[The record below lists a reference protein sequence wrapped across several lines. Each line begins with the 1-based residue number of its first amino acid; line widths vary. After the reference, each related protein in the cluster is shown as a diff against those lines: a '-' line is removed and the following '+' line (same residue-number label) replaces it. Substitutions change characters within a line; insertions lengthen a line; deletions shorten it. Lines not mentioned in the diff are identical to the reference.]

1 MRLVASVLCLIGI
14 AAAPGPAAADS
25 APAAEAA
32 VQRAEA
38 LALHTNAVWR
48 NLLHYKSTW
57 RGMISLVDDPRFFH
71 APDGRTNPRAELA
84 ATLRAFYAPPGTNLQ
99 EHALCRFPA
108 RYAWLRDQL
117 ALDPTA
123 LPMEACE
130 PFEKVRRYL
139 AVSSVTM
146 VFPSAYMNGP
156 ASMFGHTLLVFDTA
170 GKNRLLARAVS
181 YAARTDES
189 IGPLFAFAGIAG
201 LYPGYYAVQPYYD
214 KVEQYT
220 DIGHR
225 DVWEYELDFSPAEV
239 DFMLRHAWEL
249 QNIWSRYFFFDE
261 NCAYNLYFFL
271 DVARPDL
278 RLSDSKRWF
287 VIPIDTVKAIAQHG
301 LVREVA
307 YRPSQTT
314 RIGHLAAAL
323 PPGARQLALDVA
335 HGRQPAAAVTN
346 SPLPATQQT
355 AVLELAAAYTQYRYT
370 ESLLPREQYGPLL
383 MDVLRVRSRLG
394 LLPDD
399 LATVPTPPRPDQGH
413 APLRL
418 SAGAGLRDQD
428 AFVSLRGR
436 IAYHALLD
444 NDTGYEPGSEIQFL
458 GTEARYI
465 PEQDRTRLERLDVVQ
480 VTAMSPRDAFFR
492 PASWK
497 FCAGLEQADLE
508 ADADQLLAQA
518 QTGAGMAIGGRRSG
532 LASGWVEVH
541 GLSGQALAGSDY
553 AVGMGPATI
562 LMSPAGTRWKQLL
575 DARAIYYGLGEDFW
589 DLEATWG
596 QDWRLDANHSVS
608 LELERGR
615 RDHEDRLEVH
625 LRLNAYF

>member
-1 MRLVASVLCLIGI
+1 MRLFAHALAMGLLAAST
-14 AAAPGPAAADS
+14 
-25 APAAEAA
+25 APAADGSAY
-32 VQRAEA
+32 AETCA
-38 LALHTNAVWR
+38 DAQALHTNATWR
-48 NLLHYKSTW
+48 NLLHYKPTW
-57 RGMISLVDDPRFFH
+57 RGMTSLVDDPRFFN

-84 ATLRAFYAPPGTNLQ
+84 ATLRAFYAPPGTIIQ
-99 EHALCRFPA
+99 EHALNRFPA
-108 RYAWLRDQL
+108 RFAWLRDQL
-117 ALDPTA
+117 ALDPST

-130 PFEKVRRYL
+130 PFEKIRSYL

-156 ASMFGHTLLVFDTA
+156 ASMFGHTLLVFDAA
-170 GKNRLLARAVS
+170 GKNRLLSRAVS

-225 DVWEYELDFSPAEV
+225 DVWEYELDFTPAEV

-287 VIPIDTVKAIAQHG
+287 VIPIDTVKAIEQRG
-301 LVREVA
+301 LVRDVS

-314 RIGHLAAAL
+314 RIGHLARAL
-323 PPGARQLALDVA
+323 PPAERALALDVA
-335 HGRQPAAAVTN
+335 HGRQPPAAVTN
-346 SPLPATQQT
+346 SNLPATSQT
-355 AVLELAAAYTQYRYT
+355 TILELAAAYTQYRYT
-370 ESLLPREQYGPLL
+370 ESLLPSEQYRPLL
-383 MDVLRVRSRLG
+383 MDVLRARSRLG
-394 LLPDD
+394 LLPEE
-399 LATVPTPPRPDQGH
+399 LATVPAPPRPDQGH
-413 APLRL
+413 APIRL
-418 SAGAGLRDQD
+418 SAGTGLRDND

-458 GTEARYI
+458 STEARYT
-465 PEQDRTRLERLDVVQ
+465 PEQDRARLERLDVVQ
-480 VTAMSPRDAFFR
+480 VAAMSPRDAFFK

-497 FCAGLEQADLE
+497 FATGLEQAE
-508 ADADQLLAQA
+508 QQTDADQLLAQA
-518 QTGAGMAIGGRRSG
+518 RTGAGLAVGDRRSG
-532 LASGWVEVH
+532 LASGWVEAH
-541 GLSGQALAGSDY
+541 ALGGHALEESDY

-562 LMSPAGTRWKQLL
+562 LMSPAAQRWKHLL
-575 DARAIYYGLGEDFW
+575 DARAIYFGLGEEFW

-596 QDWRLDANHSVS
+596 QDWRLDANHSLS

-615 RDHEDRLEVH
+615 RDRQDRLEIH